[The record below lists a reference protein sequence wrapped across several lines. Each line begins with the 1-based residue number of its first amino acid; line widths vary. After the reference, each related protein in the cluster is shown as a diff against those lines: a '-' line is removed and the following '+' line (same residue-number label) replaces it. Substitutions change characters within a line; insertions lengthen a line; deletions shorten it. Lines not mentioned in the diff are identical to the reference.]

1 MLNTIYAEG
10 ALRKFLVARAMG
22 APEEELKA
30 LASAA
35 AAEGERDCAI
45 GSDRQPADS
54 ESSGV
59 VIEFDRARL
68 LRLTTARL
76 STPFAL

>member
-35 AAEGERDCAI
+35 AAEGERDCLA
-45 GSDRQPADS
+45 GCDHQPIEPGA
-54 ESSGV
+54 V
-59 VIEFDRARL
+59 VIQLDRAR
-68 LRLTTARL
+68 RKKD
-76 STPFAL
+76 